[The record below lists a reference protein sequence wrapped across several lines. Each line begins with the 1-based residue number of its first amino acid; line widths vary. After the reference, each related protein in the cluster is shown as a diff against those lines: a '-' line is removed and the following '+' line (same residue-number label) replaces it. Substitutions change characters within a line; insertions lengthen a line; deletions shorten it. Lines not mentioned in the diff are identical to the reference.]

1 MSRGRRAWSKGM
13 CLWWVLMGGMWLSSC
28 GGRWEVGMFVSWGEG
43 WERVMETKEAANG
56 LVPLLG
62 SVL

>member
-1 MSRGRRAWSKGM
+1 
-13 CLWWVLMGGMWLSSC
+13 MGGMWLSSC